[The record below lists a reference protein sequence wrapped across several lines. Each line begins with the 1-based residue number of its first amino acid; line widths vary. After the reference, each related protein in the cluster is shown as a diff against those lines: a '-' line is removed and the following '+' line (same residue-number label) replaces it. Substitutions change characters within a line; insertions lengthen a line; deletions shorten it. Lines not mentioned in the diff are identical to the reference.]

1 MVILFL
7 VILALAAGFY
17 FGFIIGF
24 SRAVR
29 EAAKQM
35 RSASSWSDRGRFLIG
50 LGFMGLTCSVGAA
63 IYSWNFIRTAQHA
76 TGTVIELRQSKDKET
91 DDVTYAP
98 TFAFQDTTGAT
109 HKVSTTLFSSPPLHQ
124 VGDTVGILYRPGDP
138 QNARIDQFWYHW
150 GLAVILACVGSLTTF
165 LGVGILYVPPI
176 TELAKRLRANALRLQ
191 SHDTKG

>member
-7 VILALAAGFY
+7 VILALAAGLY

-50 LGFMGLTCSVGAA
+50 LGCLGLTCSVGAT

-76 TGTVIELRQSKDKET
+76 TGTVIELRRSKDKES

-98 TFAFQDTTGAT
+98 TFAFQDTTGAAHT
-109 HKVSTTLFSSPPLHQ
+109 VPATLFSSPPLHQ
-124 VGDTVGILYRPGDP
+124 VGDTVDILYRPGDP
-138 QNARIDQFWYHW
+138 PNARIDQFWYHW
-150 GLAVILACVGSLTTF
+150 GLAVILACVGGLTTF
-165 LGVGILYVPPI
+165 LGIGILYLPRI
-176 TELAKRLRANALRLQ
+176 AELVRKTHANTLRLQ
-191 SHDTKG
+191 SQDPQD